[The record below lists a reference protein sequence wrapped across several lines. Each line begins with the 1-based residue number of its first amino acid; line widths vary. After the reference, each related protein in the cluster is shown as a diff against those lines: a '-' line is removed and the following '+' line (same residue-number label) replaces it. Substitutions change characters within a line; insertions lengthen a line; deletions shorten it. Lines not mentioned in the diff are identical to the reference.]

1 MTARRRR
8 IGVGILD
15 PADAELG
22 TGPPLLA
29 LFVLDDIPV
38 LTVLPSA
45 PTPHVPRAAAWA
57 LNSLGHPQ
65 HGGHLI
71 LIADPPETVTPRAK
85 LRECLVAIMAVDDA
99 VAGGHR
105 PSAHPGTGLAERTL
119 HTPDDLAAL
128 AATTG
133 IDLR

>member
-1 MTARRRR
+1 MTAPGGR
-8 IGVGILD
+8 IGVGVLD
-15 PADAELG
+15 PADTALG
-22 TGPPLLA
+22 TGPPVLA

-38 LTVLPSA
+38 LTVLP
-45 PTPHVPRAAAWA
+45 PTQATHVPRAAAWA
-57 LNSLGHPQ
+57 LNSLGQPHQ
-65 HGGHLI
+65 GGHLI
-71 LIADPPETVTPRAK
+71 LIADPAETTTPSTR

-105 PSAHPGTGLAERTL
+105 AGPQPGTGLAERTL

-133 IDLR
+133 IDLS

>member
-1 MTARRRR
+1 MTVPSGR
-8 IGVGILD
+8 IGVGILGT
-15 PADAELG
+15 ADTAQG
-22 TGPPLLA
+22 TGPPMLA

-38 LTVLPSA
+38 LTVLPPDQS
-45 PTPHVPRAAAWA
+45 PHVPRAAAWA
-57 LNSLGHPQ
+57 LNSLGHP
-65 HGGHLI
+65 HRGGQLI
-71 LIADPPETVTPRAK
+71 LIADPPETATPGTK

-105 PSAHPGTGLAERTL
+105 GATRPGTGLAERT
-119 HTPDDLAAL
+119 DLAAL